1 MNVFLGFARF
11 GWAPYLER
19 ITVAV
24 VGVRD
29 MAFPTRIYLTGFMGC
44 GKSTVGPLLAQHIGY
59 EFIDLDQVIESASG
73 MPIRQIFS
81 ERGEEEFR
89 RLESLMLRAVSRA
102 ARVVIALGGG
112 AVVSENN
119 LYFVLTN
126 GTLVYLNVA
135 PRVLVRRIMR
145 MADERPLLLG
155 ENSIPLPEDELV
167 QRIEEMIEARQH
179 FYSRAEVVIEV
190 GDRSIDATVDATVDA
205 LAVLS

>member
-1 MNVFLGFARF
+1 
-11 GWAPYLER
+11 
-19 ITVAV
+19 
-24 VGVRD
+24 

-44 GKSTVGPLLAQHIGY
+44 GKSTVGRLLAQHIGY

-73 MPIRQIFS
+73 MPIRQTFS

-89 RLESLMLRAVSRA
+89 RLESLMLRAVSKA

-135 PRVLVRRIMR
+135 PSVIVRRIMK

-155 ENSIPLPEDELV
+155 ENGIPLPEDELV
-167 QRIEEMIEARQH
+167 QRVQEMIEARQH

-205 LAVLS
+205 LSVLS

>member
-1 MNVFLGFARF
+1 
-11 GWAPYLER
+11 
-19 ITVAV
+19 
-24 VGVRD
+24 
-29 MAFPTRIYLTGFMGC
+29 MGC

-59 EFIDLDQVIESASG
+59 EFIDLDHVIESASG

-135 PRVLVRRIMR
+135 PSVLVRRIMK

-167 QRIEEMIEARQH
+167 QRVEEMIEARQH

-205 LAVLS
+205 LSVLS